1 MIIEFLTSGLAAFWL
16 KTAGI
21 TEPSTVPSP
30 VTLQTLV
37 RQPTDPVRDKLVAQ
51 YLQNLQQQGFSS
63 RNQSLW
69 IQTEDQLLVNHQ
81 GARLQTP
88 ASLTKVA
95 TSLAALKTWGATHR
109 FSTEIMTDG
118 VVLNGVLRGNLIV
131 KTEGD
136 PLFVDT
142 DAIALAHQLH
152 RLGLRTV
159 SGDLVI
165 EGPFTMNFGKDS
177 QQSGERLK
185 KAFNRT
191 SWTPDILKAY
201 GWMPK
206 RTPQPTLTIAGSVQI
221 DAGRLTGL
229 EKTLIQ
235 HRSLPMAELLR
246 LMNIYSSNELAEWFA
261 DQMGGADPLS
271 TIALQTGRIAPR
283 ELRLVNGSG
292 LGQENQ
298 FSARAAVGLLQAV
311 QQVLRQQNL
320 TLTDL
325 FPVMGRDR
333 GTVEKRKLPPATA
346 VKTGTLWNTS
356 ALVGVLP
363 TRKQGLV
370 WFAIMNRGDDYTE
383 GFRRSQDSFLQS
395 LGKTWGLSTHQG
407 TTYTFAEPQ
416 RYQTVD
422 QYLHDFFWTH

>member
-1 MIIEFLTSGLAAFWL
+1 
-16 KTAGI
+16 
-21 TEPSTVPSP
+21 
-30 VTLQTLV
+30 
-37 RQPTDPVRDKLVAQ
+37 
-51 YLQNLQQQGFSS
+51 
-63 RNQSLW
+63 
-69 IQTEDQLLVNHQ
+69 
-81 GARLQTP
+81 
-88 ASLTKVA
+88 
-95 TSLAALKTWGATHR
+95 
-109 FSTEIMTDG
+109 
-118 VVLNGVLRGNLIV
+118 
-131 KTEGD
+131 
-136 PLFVDT
+136 
-142 DAIALAHQLH
+142 
-152 RLGLRTV
+152 
-159 SGDLVI
+159 
-165 EGPFTMNFGKDS
+165 
-177 QQSGERLK
+177 
-185 KAFNRT
+185 
-191 SWTPDILKAY
+191 
-201 GWMPK
+201 
-206 RTPQPTLTIAGSVQI
+206 
-221 DAGRLTGL
+221 
-229 EKTLIQ
+229 
-235 HRSLPMAELLR
+235 
-246 LMNIYSSNELAEWFA
+246 
-261 DQMGGADPLS
+261 
-271 TIALQTGRIAPR
+271 
-283 ELRLVNGSG
+283 VNGSG

-298 FSARAAVGLLQAV
+298 FSARAVVGLLQAV